1 MTSAKRHPA
10 KADSGTDH
18 LRDLALRLSLTT
30 LRNRLADLVL
40 WAERDAPSY
49 TDFTAALLRSECDA
63 REERRLRRIR
73 KRSNLPAAVEDLD
86 SFNFA
91 IRPSLDARV
100 VRELQNCRWVED
112 ARNIICV
119 GRPGLGKTRV
129 LDALAQAACQRGYS
143 VLKVTTAD
151 MLADLHASL
160 ADGTFRRV
168 FRRYEKPQVLYLEEF
183 GYAGL
188 NLEDTGYLFRLVS
201 ARHGVRSTLLAA
213 NTGFKHWKS
222 FFPSEAHAV
231 ATVDR
236 LIDRATI
243 LRFTGKSMREPEA
256 IYGAETDEE

>member
-1 MTSAKRHPA
+1 MTSRRRRPEQPEL
-10 KADSGTDH
+10 GTEH
-18 LRDLALRLSLTT
+18 LQDFALSLSLTT
-30 LRNRLADLVL
+30 LRARLADLIA

-49 TDFTAALLRSECDA
+49 TDFTAALLRSECEA

-73 KRSNLPAAVEDLD
+73 KRSNLPPAVEGLD

-100 VRELQNCRWVED
+100 IRELQNCRWVED

-129 LDALAQAACQRGYS
+129 LEALAQAACQRGYS

-160 ADGTFRRV
+160 ADSTFRRV

-188 NLEDTGYLFRLVS
+188 DLEDTGYLFRLVS
-201 ARHGVRSTLLAA
+201 ARYRLRSTLLAA
-213 NTGFKHWKS
+213 NTGFKHWKN
-222 FFPSEAHAV
+222 FFPSEAHAI